1 MALPLNCLSAKMEN
15 LIQNYQ
21 IRANRG
27 RPRVWIEGKRLVL
40 AGFNRGCLFNVVVGD
55 RGLTLTKV
63 FRLWDVEGS
72 RKVSGKGERPLIDLV
87 GALLTQA
94 NLKSGDHVIINYK
107 ANSISIEAVSHE

>member
-1 MALPLNCLSAKMEN
+1 MEN
-15 LIQNYQ
+15 LVQNYV

-27 RPRVWIEGKRLVL
+27 RPRVRIEGKRLVL
-40 AGFNRGCLFNVVVGD
+40 AGFQRGCLFKDVVGD
-55 RGLTLTKV
+55 RGLTLTIAK
-63 FRLWDVEGS
+63 DGS

-107 ANSISIEAVSHE
+107 ANAISIEAVSHE

>member
-27 RPRVWIEGKRLVL
+27 RPRVWIEGKRLVS
-40 AGFNRGCLFNVVVGD
+40 AGFQRGCLFNVVVGD
-55 RGLTLTKV
+55 RGLTLTIA
-63 FRLWDVEGS
+63 VEGS

-107 ANSISIEAVSHE
+107 ANSIAIEAVSHE

>member
-1 MALPLNCLSAKMEN
+1 MEN
-15 LIQNYQ
+15 LVQNYV

-40 AGFNRGCLFNVVVGD
+40 AGFQRGCLFNVVVGD
-55 RGLTLTKV
+55 RGLTLNIAK
-63 FRLWDVEGS
+63 DGS